1 MFSNEKCIMA
11 RPIQDTPVI
20 TVQDAE
26 KFRANLRHALY
37 PSSEEIKEK
46 RAKEMEEMYIKMVK
60 ATNGV
65 FFWSSD

>member
-1 MFSNEKCIMA
+1 MA

-20 TVQDAE
+20 TGQDAE

-37 PSSEEIKEK
+37 PSSEEIKH
-46 RAKEMEEMYIKMVK
+46 AKEMEEMYIKMVK

-65 FFWSSD
+65 FF

>member
-1 MFSNEKCIMA
+1 MA
-11 RPIQDTPVI
+11 RPIQDTPII
-20 TVQDAE
+20 TGKDAE

-37 PSSEEIKEK
+37 PSSKERKEKEK

-65 FFWSSD
+65 FF